1 MTNGDAA
8 THALAEAFGR
18 VVEESVKRAI
28 QPIEKRLESVEGR
41 LESVEGRLESV
52 EGRLESVESEIREI
66 HELVQIPETLERRAL
81 IGQGTGDQA

>member
-1 MTNGDAA
+1 MANGDSA

-18 VVEESVKRAI
+18 VVEESVQRAL

-41 LESVEGRLESV
+41 LESVQERLESV
-52 EGRLESVESEIREI
+52 DSVIREI